1 MLKILFICHGN
12 ICRSTMAQFVFQD
25 MINRQNLADK
35 FLVDSK
41 ATSTEEIG
49 NGPHY
54 GTVQKLRE
62 VGVPVF
68 AHRASQLR
76 RRDYEEF
83 DYLIGMD
90 SANIRNMTRIV
101 GGTDSQDKIYKM
113 LSFAGYE
120 DTQKFTG
127 ARDVADPWYTGNF
140 DETYEDVVAG
150 CKGFLYYLQQ
160 KGDISKEIEIPR

>member
-1 MLKILFICHGN
+1 MEKIKVLFICHGN

-54 GTVQKLRE
+54 DTVQKLRE
-62 VGVPVF
+62 VGVPVL

-90 SANIRNMTRIV
+90 HWNMKNMLRIV
-101 GGTDSQDKIYKM
+101 GGDPEGKM
-113 LSFAGYE
+113 ALLLDYTKRAGQE
-120 DTQKFTG
+120 I
-127 ARDVADPWYTGNF
+127 ADPWYTGNF
-140 DETYEDVVAG
+140 DATYDDVVEG
-150 CKGFLYYLQQ
+150 CTGFLEYVRTTHR
-160 KGDISKEIEIPR
+160 EI